1 MTNRFEEKIKVIR
14 KHIKAQEL
22 FLTNQTLF
30 ESRWPNTEKKP
41 TERIKETIEKY
52 NDKINFYSYCRTYEQ
67 NAIKRGHD
75 ITARLVNITN
85 TIADEKRKLDSAVMT
100 PAQRKMVFH
109 QKCFHLVNEM
119 EVINE
124 ILKK

>member
-1 MTNRFEEKIKVIR
+1 MANRFEEKIKVIR

-22 FLTNQTLF
+22 LLTNKNIFGET
-30 ESRWPNTEKKP
+30 P
-41 TERIKETIEKY
+41 TASDKILSTIEKY
-52 NDKINFYSYCRTYEQ
+52 NDKINFYAYCHTYEQ

-75 ITARLVNITN
+75 LTARLVNITN

>member
-1 MTNRFEEKIKVIR
+1 MSNRFEEKIKVIR

-22 FLTNQTLF
+22 LLNNKNIFGETQAASDKIL
-30 ESRWPNTEKKP
+30 S
-41 TERIKETIEKY
+41 TIEKY
-52 NDKINFYSYCRTYEQ
+52 NDKINFYAYCRSYEQ

-75 ITARLVNITN
+75 LTARLVKITE
-85 TIADEKRKLDSAVMT
+85 TIADEKRKLDNAIMT
-100 PAQRKMVFH
+100 VPQRKAVFH

>member
-1 MTNRFEEKIKVIR
+1 LFGTDPEPSRRIR
-14 KHIKAQEL
+14 
-22 FLTNQTLF
+22 
-30 ESRWPNTEKKP
+30 
-41 TERIKETIEKY
+41 ETIEKY

-75 ITARLVNITN
+75 LTARLVNITN
-85 TIADEKRKLDSAVMT
+85 TIADEKRKIDSAVMT

-109 QKCFHLVNEM
+109 QKCFALVNEM

-124 ILKK
+124 ILKR